1 MKENKLKF
9 TGEELP
15 PKTPPGKPKSAVR
28 DLPKELTQAAVRNA
42 VREYADDNAGT
53 DAAVSLT
60 GAAETSGR
68 ILENAVRNEQ
78 IRQQRKANTESLKED
93 GSLRPH
99 LHPVRPPSR
108 RMDACRRAGHPRSA
122 L

>member
-15 PKTPPGKPKSAVR
+15 PKTPSGKLKSAVR

-42 VREYADDNAGT
+42 IREYADDNAGT
-53 DAAVSLT
+53 DAAVTLS

-78 IRQQRKANTESLKED
+78 IRQQRKANADALKEERHFRHD
-93 GSLRPH
+93 LFNMINRQ
-99 LHPVRPPSR
+99 
-108 RMDACRRAGHPRSA
+108 
-122 L
+122 

>member
-53 DAAVSLT
+53 DAAVTLS

-78 IRQQRKANTESLKED
+78 IRQQR
-93 GSLRPH
+93 
-99 LHPVRPPSR
+99 
-108 RMDACRRAGHPRSA
+108 
-122 L
+122 